1 MIFGPKMI
9 FWVINDFQLKKVHSD
24 SWPLKTIIIEQMSC
38 YPMCPV
44 VHFFGDMFSRYL
56 FEEQP
61 ERDVLDD
68 LVGDVLGEV
77 PELELE
83 LEAVAAVARVDL
95 LLEDLLV
102 HVQPVLLVV
111 AVDEVQ
117 AEVPVLKTMFNS
129 NQYVMLI
136 GYLLWSSA
144 LSFKN

>member
-1 MIFGPKMI
+1 
-9 FWVINDFQLKKVHSD
+9 
-24 SWPLKTIIIEQMSC
+24 
-38 YPMCPV
+38 
-44 VHFFGDMFSRYL
+44 MFPRYL

-95 LLEDLLV
+95 LLQDLLV

-111 AVDEVQ
+111 AVDKVQ
-117 AEVPVLKTMFNS
+117 PEVPVLKIDFGE
-129 NQYVMLI
+129 NQLYFWLTQFIKPLM
-136 GYLLWSSA
+136 S
-144 LSFKN
+144 

>member
-1 MIFGPKMI
+1 
-9 FWVINDFQLKKVHSD
+9 
-24 SWPLKTIIIEQMSC
+24 
-38 YPMCPV
+38 
-44 VHFFGDMFSRYL
+44 MFSRYL

-68 LVGDVLGEV
+68 LVGDVLGKV

-117 AEVPVLKTMFNS
+117 PEVPVLKTICNL
-129 NQYVMLI
+129 N
-136 GYLLWSSA
+136 
-144 LSFKN
+144 

>member
-1 MIFGPKMI
+1 M
-9 FWVINDFQLKKVHSD
+9 
-24 SWPLKTIIIEQMSC
+24 
-38 YPMCPV
+38 
-44 VHFFGDMFSRYL
+44 YL

-129 NQYVMLI
+129 
-136 GYLLWSSA
+136 
-144 LSFKN
+144 